1 MSDILKKLM
10 PAWIPAL
17 IFVLMGLGWL
27 GTYLVL
33 DHKLDTASTTI
44 GNLNKIYYELKSN
57 YQVCQSNNANLSA
70 VIDVQNAR
78 IIQNGLDYKKQL
90 AERDQ
95 KLATI
100 DAQNTANSKKL
111 REVTKA
117 FSESRATC
125 KESMEWLKSQSQ
137 SLRW

>member
-1 MSDILKKLM
+1 MSSIFKKLI
-10 PAWIPAL
+10 PAWIPSL
-17 IFVLMGLGWL
+17 ILVLIGLGWL
-27 GTYLVL
+27 STYLVL

-44 GNLNKIYYELKSN
+44 GNLNKSYYELNSN
-57 YQVCQSNNANLSA
+57 YKVCQSNNANLSA
-70 VIDVQNAR
+70 VIDAQNAR

>member
-17 IFVLMGLGWL
+17 LFVLMGLGWL

-44 GNLNKIYYELKSN
+44 GNLNKIYYELNSN

-117 FSESRATC
+117 FAESRATC

>member
-17 IFVLMGLGWL
+17 LFVLMGLGWL